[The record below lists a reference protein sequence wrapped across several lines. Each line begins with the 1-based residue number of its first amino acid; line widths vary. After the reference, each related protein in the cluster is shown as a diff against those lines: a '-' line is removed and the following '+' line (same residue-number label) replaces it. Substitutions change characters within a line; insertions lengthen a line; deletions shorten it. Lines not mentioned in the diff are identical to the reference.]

1 MQFKDGATVYTANGQ
16 NVGSI
21 DRVVIDPGTDEVTHV
36 VVRQG
41 MLFTEDKVVPTEIID
56 TATAEEVRLR
66 ADVDNLE
73 ELPHFEETHY
83 LSLDETDRTTY
94 PAGYARPAYWYP
106 PVGLGLGYYPSYYA
120 YPARPYVVETERN
133 IPEGAVGLKEGAKV
147 VSADGETVGN
157 VARVFTD
164 DEMQQATHLLIT
176 EGWIFKEKKV
186 VPIGWVKSMAEDEIR
201 LTVNARRLE
210 RVPVYQR

>member
-1 MQFKDGATVYTANGQ
+1 
-16 NVGSI
+16 
-21 DRVVIDPGTDEVTHV
+21 
-36 VVRQG
+36 
-41 MLFTEDKVVPTEIID
+41 
-56 TATAEEVRLR
+56 
-66 ADVDNLE
+66 
-73 ELPHFEETHY
+73 
-83 LSLDETDRTTY
+83 
-94 PAGYARPAYWYP
+94 
-106 PVGLGLGYYPSYYA
+106 
-120 YPARPYVVETERN
+120 
-133 IPEGAVGLKEGAKV
+133 
-147 VSADGETVGN
+147 